1 MELNETGFSDDGSCD
16 RDEQLVPLLLAGIP
30 SLAGLASELG
40 HVTKDISTVKRRTHT
55 SLDPPPIPTSHFKI
69 QPLQVR

>member
-16 RDEQLVPLLLAGIP
+16 RDELVPLLLAGIQ

-40 HVTKDISTVKRRTHT
+40 HVTKKFQQS
-55 SLDPPPIPTSHFKI
+55 SAEPIH
-69 QPLQVR
+69 L